1 LRCDPFDFLLAQLK
15 RPLEIQPLLQDQEEH
30 YPIPMPRAKKPP
42 QLSAKERALL
52 NRLDRL
58 SEEEIKRLTTREIFA
73 YFKLIDRVD
82 SRTDIRRMVERAKWR
97 HK

>member
-1 LRCDPFDFLLAQLK
+1 
-15 RPLEIQPLLQDQEEH
+15 
-30 YPIPMPRAKKPP
+30 MPRAKKPP
-42 QLSAKERALL
+42 QLSAKKRALV

-73 YFKLIDRVD
+73 HFKLIDRVD
-82 SRTDIRRMVERAKWR
+82 SRADIRRMVERAKWK

>member
-1 LRCDPFDFLLAQLK
+1 
-15 RPLEIQPLLQDQEEH
+15 
-30 YPIPMPRAKKPP
+30 MPRAKKPS

-58 SEEEIKRLTTREIFA
+58 SEEEIKRRLTTREIFA

-82 SRTDIRRMVERAKWR
+82 SRTDIRRMVERAKLR